1 MYLLNEIHSNS
12 SYLPICDS
20 ETILLLI
27 IMNMMKK
34 YLQNI

>member
-1 MYLLNEIHSNS
+1 MYLLNEIHNNS

-20 ETILLLI
+20 ENTLLLI
-27 IMNMMKK
+27 IMNIVEK